1 MTIHHAACSC
11 GALTVACEGEP
22 LRVSVCHCH
31 ACQRRTG
38 SAFGL
43 QARYPSERV
52 QIAGEATSYER
63 TGDSG
68 TGNVITFRFCPR
80 CGSTVTF
87 TMTAMPG
94 MIAVAGGAF
103 ADARFHAPT
112 VSMYEDRRHDWVG
125 LPANIE
131 RIA

>member
-1 MTIHHAACSC
+1 MTTHHAACSC

-43 QARYPSERV
+43 QARYPRERV
-52 QIAGEATSYER
+52 QTAGVSTAYER

-68 TGNVITFRFCPR
+68 SGNVITFHFCPT
-80 CGSTVTF
+80 CGSTVYF
-87 TMTAMPG
+87 EMTAMPG
-94 MIAVAGGAF
+94 MIAIAGGAF
-103 ADARFHAPT
+103 ADSRFHPPT

-125 LPANIE
+125 LPEGVE